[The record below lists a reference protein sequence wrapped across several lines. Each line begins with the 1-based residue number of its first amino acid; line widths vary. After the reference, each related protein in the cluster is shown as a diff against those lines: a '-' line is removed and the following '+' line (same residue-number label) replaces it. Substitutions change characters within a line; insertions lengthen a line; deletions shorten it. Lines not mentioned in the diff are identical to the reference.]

1 MKTFVVA
8 LLVASL
14 AGSAYAQDASGGKR
28 GRGHRAQNTE
38 QQPKKKPDDNAYK
51 SALKSIPDQ
60 PQPTDPWGNLRKVA
74 H

>member
-1 MKTFVVA
+1 MKAFVVA
-8 LLVASL
+8 IMIAAL
-14 AGSAYAQDASGGKR
+14 AGSAYAQDATGGKR

-38 QQPKKKPDDNAYK
+38 QQPKKKTDDSAYK

-60 PQPTDPWGNLRKVA
+60 PQPCDPWGNLRNVS

>member
-1 MKTFVVA
+1 MKAFVVA
-8 LLVASL
+8 LMVASL

-28 GRGHRAQNTE
+28 GKGHRSQNTE
-38 QQPKKKPDDNAYK
+38 QQPKKKTDDNAYK

-60 PQPTDPWGNLRKVA
+60 KPPSDPWSTVRSSA